1 MLAFVLA
8 AAVALQGPQ
17 PFPISGVSELRG
29 AWRFAQGDSAAWARP
44 EHADGQW
51 HLVQVPGSWS
61 SQGLAG
67 YRGYGWYRLQY
78 RLDSTVTEPMGV
90 RFGSVAT
97 AYEAFADGRRIGGV
111 GDFPPHYRARSNVP
125 VTFVL
130 PAEALTR
137 GEHVLAVRVYSDERT
152 GGIVAPVLAGPV
164 DALSAREF
172 RVSFLLVATALLLV
186 GISINLL
193 FFWGRRPEATEHLY
207 LFGHIVSLA
216 LVFIVWVPTLRAAVS
231 ATTDFYRLHLF
242 FAGMAAALFCFAF
255 RRLFDID
262 HHRLVAALGALY
274 ATLGALALVAPGW
287 GELRGMGRYVF
298 DPVLVAGCV
307 VVLLLVVQQLRRG
320 VEHAKL
326 LLWGIAILAA
336 TLLHD
341 VLGEW
346 GVISGLGMPW
356 VYGGAVFFV
365 LTVALVTTRK
375 IVDTAAIALYDRLT
389 GLYRREVVLDA
400 LKREIRRAART
411 RAPLA
416 LIMMDLDRFKS
427 VNDSLGHQAGDRVLA
442 EVGRRLAEAGRA
454 VDWLCRYGGEEFLA
468 VLADSDAAGALLAA
482 ERFRSAVG
490 ALPIDAG
497 RATRSVTLSAG
508 IAAYDGSAEWPTV
521 ETLLGA
527 ADAALFRAKEGGR
540 NRVVA

>member
-1 MLAFVLA
+1 MLAVLLA
-8 AAVALQGPQ
+8 AALQGPQ
-17 PFPISGVSELRG
+17 PFPTSGVAELRG
-29 AWRFAQGDSAAWARP
+29 AWRFAQGDSAIWARP
-44 EHADGQW
+44 GHADGVW
-51 HLVQVPGSWS
+51 RILQVPGSWS

-67 YRGYGWYRLQY
+67 YRGYGWYRY
-78 RLDSTVTEPMGV
+78 RYWLDSTVTEPMGV

-97 AYEAFADGRRIGGV
+97 VYEAYADGRRIGAV
-111 GDFPPHYRARSNVP
+111 GEFPSHYRARTDVP
-125 VTFVL
+125 VTFVV

-137 GEHVLAVRVYSDERT
+137 GEHVLSVRVYSNERT
-152 GGIVAPVLAGPV
+152 GGIIAPVLAGPV
-164 DALSAREF
+164 DALNAREF
-172 RVSFLLVATALLLV
+172 RVSFLLVATGLLLV

-207 LFGHIVSLA
+207 LFTHIVSLA

-231 ATTDFYRLHLF
+231 DSTDFYRLYLF
-242 FAGMAAALFCFAF
+242 LVGTAAAFFCFAF
-255 RRLFDID
+255 RRLFDVD
-262 HHRLVAALGALY
+262 YPRLVTFLGACY

-287 GELRGMGRYVF
+287 GQLRGLGKYVF
-298 DPVLVAGCV
+298 DPALVAGCA
-307 VVLLLVVQQLRRG
+307 VVLLLSAQQLRRG

-326 LLWGIAILAA
+326 LLWGIAVLAV

-341 VLGEW
+341 VLGDW
-346 GVISGLGMPW
+346 GVVSGLGPSW
-356 VYGGAVFFV
+356 IYAGAVFFV
-365 LTVALVTTRK
+365 LAVALVTTQK

-411 RAPLA
+411 REPLA

-442 EVGRRLAEAGRA
+442 EVGRRLTEAGRA

-468 VLADSDAAGALLAA
+468 VLAGSDTAGALQAA

-497 RATRSVTLSAG
+497 RAARAVTLSAG

-527 ADAALFRAKEGGR
+527 ADAALFRAKEAGR
-540 NRVVA
+540 NQVVA